1 MEIHA
6 SSWLGMT
13 SSTWTCVSVQS
24 VRSRSPEVKL
34 LGAVLHPTVLHPVWR
49 TDAEKEW
56 GKKTKNDWQK
66 GERAGEVRS
75 QGGSRKERWS
85 ASEGRTPF
93 SKDAAELTPA
103 FGDHEGQDSS
113 KSFSHWRIAQ
123 KKEEVASRDGKGKDS
138 RKGKDRH
145 GVFIS
150 SNPKPSTNLPLL
162 LSGRRVKLFLLRN
175 GDWGESMM
183 NNFKQLCQ
191 SGGITCKSFSF

>member
-34 LGAVLHPTVLHPVWR
+34 LGAVLHPTVLHPVWC

-56 GKKTKNDWQK
+56 EKKTKNDWQK

-103 FGDHEGQDSS
+103 FGDHEEQDSS

-123 KKEEVASRDGKGKDS
+123 KKEEVASRKRQRQQE
-138 RKGKDRH
+138 RKGQARCFYFLRPQALHQPAPAPFGSEGKI
-145 GVFIS
+145 IS
-150 SNPKPSTNLPLL
+150 S
-162 LSGRRVKLFLLRN
+162 
-175 GDWGESMM
+175 
-183 NNFKQLCQ
+183 
-191 SGGITCKSFSF
+191 